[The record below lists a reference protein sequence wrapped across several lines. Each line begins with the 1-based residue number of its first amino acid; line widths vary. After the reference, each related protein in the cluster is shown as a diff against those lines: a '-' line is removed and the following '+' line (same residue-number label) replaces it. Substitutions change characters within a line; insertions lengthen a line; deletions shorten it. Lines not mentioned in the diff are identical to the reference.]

1 MEHLENPLIS
11 LVLSQPQQPSNE
23 TRLYTKKTTTRY
35 KRIVV
40 DTNIETST
48 HWNN

>member
-11 LVLSQPQQPSNE
+11 LVLSQPNNQPM
-23 TRLYTKKTTTRY
+23 KTTTRY
-35 KRIVV
+35 KRIV
-40 DTNIETST
+40 DTNIETSI